1 MEMKVNLGKDSYP
14 IYIQKGILE
23 HVIDY
28 IQPIYQGKK
37 IMIISDDQVYG
48 YYGEKLFEQLESCYE
63 VGHIIVPHGEQ
74 SKRFDILPSLYSQLL
89 SFQLTRS
96 DLIIALGGGVIGDL
110 AGFVASTF
118 LRGDRKSVV

>member
-37 IMIISDDQVYG
+37 RCV
-48 YYGEKLFEQLESCYE
+48 
-63 VGHIIVPHGEQ
+63 
-74 SKRFDILPSLYSQLL
+74 
-89 SFQLTRS
+89 
-96 DLIIALGGGVIGDL
+96 
-110 AGFVASTF
+110 
-118 LRGDRKSVV
+118 

>member
-63 VGHIIVPHGEQ
+63 VDISLFLMVNNLNVLIFYQVFIVNYFH
-74 SKRFDILPSLYSQLL
+74 FN
-89 SFQLTRS
+89 
-96 DLIIALGGGVIGDL
+96 
-110 AGFVASTF
+110 
-118 LRGDRKSVV
+118 